1 MQTIRHAIRAV
12 VDFAHNLYAQ
22 LPAAAQTFLMLAA
35 FGLFAAAQG
44 FNWTIPATG
53 AQFHLEL
60 AAFAALAYGIVVPL
74 FQTYILP
81 NLLTWLIALLQIV
94 PVLLIMLRIAQGY
107 RQGQSGHFMANL
119 DAVRAGFEVV
129 KRQLVTLKI
138 DLLLILRSAYYPF
151 GRAQP

>member
-94 PVLLIMLRIAQGY
+94 PEVSVAPMTNRLETLGQKPRRTVLW
-107 RQGQSGHFMANL
+107 
-119 DAVRAGFEVV
+119 RAAP
-129 KRQLVTLKI
+129 TTT
-138 DLLLILRSAYYPF
+138 A
-151 GRAQP
+151 